1 MGQLFHLYC
10 GLHCRT
16 NETNYMCSKIEL
28 VMTSPLRNGSNP
40 KDVHGVSVMGMC
52 DSDEIQ
58 GGSDMRK
65 GRIP

>member
-1 MGQLFHLYC
+1 
-10 GLHCRT
+10 
-16 NETNYMCSKIEL
+16 MCSKIEL